1 MTNKSGRYF
10 LRLRCAPLAIAVLL
24 VALALLPKADTVK
37 RTTADQVPNVV
48 DVNDA
53 TSTPG

>member
-10 LRLRCAPLAIAVLL
+10 LRLRCAALAIAVLL
-24 VALALLPKADTVK
+24 VALALLTNMDTMMP
-37 RTTADQVPNVV
+37 TTADQVPNVV